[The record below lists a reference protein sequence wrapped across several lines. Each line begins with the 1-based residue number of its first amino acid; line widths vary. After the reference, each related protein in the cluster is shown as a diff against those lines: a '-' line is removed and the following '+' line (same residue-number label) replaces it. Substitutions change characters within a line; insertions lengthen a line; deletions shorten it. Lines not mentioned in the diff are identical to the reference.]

1 MKFGL
6 NDLKNLIL
14 EAIDEQEE
22 GVPPEKIIEAIR
34 QIIKLSG
41 QKKLNRELFNQQF
54 AIVTKENLKDSL
66 KANMADQGSA
76 SDAIRYIDDQMKKI
90 LEAWKS
96 AKKETTGEEAHLK
109 YDIQTNIKNALSEYV
124 TGKKYAVVE
133 SKAKRTNLIVAT
145 YRLAEFIAN
154 LAYTESKTKLKSIDL
169 EEGSANDLIK
179 SLASSAF
186 KETLQ
191 LPEDSEIKN
200 LDTHIDT
207 AIEDEISRM
216 KRTDS
221 WTYTVHKKKETL
233 EQAADRVLFAI
244 KDNPTAKEEIKKGI
258 LNQSNE
264 FITGD
269 KVSGKATGEELEQNN
284 RILNNVKELIQQ
296 SKDEDEKGKKEQS
309 IAGLVNTI
317 ETTLE
322 LDDFISSVYKLA
334 LLSNEIDP
342 KSQDAKDK
350 RDALF
355 NEEVDDTRVLPYKYL
370 KEFEKLGVEDKIS
383 RYTELESIFDHF
395 AAQSAP
401 KKSTQDGNE
410 PENQPPIFKN
420 NIASR
425 PQLFGIN
432 DQDEIEL
439 WRKTL
444 KDEERKE
451 KAEIST
457 QDSTLLTDKQKQQMV
472 ANEFESNKNNISE
485 LIQAY
490 GDHVRALKQSF
501 ENFQSS
507 DNQPQTLQLL
517 LVEPNDSAGVT
528 GEDIQQLG
536 QAIEFYAKDPETKL
550 ASFFRQLRR
559 QHSYSNQK
567 DVDTSKAAF
576 YKKITEKTFLKITG
590 DYPGFY
596 NPDSVI
602 EAEFTAMLGVEK
614 LLKILQNYK
623 NSPAEFEDAL
633 KKFTDETGEETG
645 EEKTGFA
652 KFVPKALSPS
662 RNKKQ
667 KVSSFIKQVLKV
679 EKEAI
684 LKGYLEKMDD
694 GSYIIDGYGP
704 FPSIKD
710 WSLGGVT
717 EDKAKHK
724 QFLEEYQQRHNVAD
738 DSEKQEIQAKFNA
751 LLKFMIRCYKLG
763 QLAQAG
769 AFESL
774 FGAGKIAKFFDKYAQ
789 IDESLDKKRV
799 KAAIAYS
806 EILKEQLQQMPK
818 SLSPK
823 AKKVLFEIK
832 KSGLEKEV
840 MIILK

>member
-41 QKKLNRELFNQQF
+41 QRELSRKRFDQQF
-54 AIVTKENLKDSL
+54 AIVTKQNLNVIK
-66 KANMADQGSA
+66 
-76 SDAIRYIDDQMKKI
+76 SDITDKETAGNAIYYIDEQMEKI

-96 AKKETTGEEAHLK
+96 AKKETTKKEEHLK
-109 YDIQTNIKNALSEYV
+109 YDIQTNIKNALSKYV
-124 TGKKYAVVE
+124 TGEEYEVVE
-133 SKAKRTNLIVAT
+133 KNSKRMTLRAAVLKLAK
-145 YRLAEFIAN
+145 FIAD
-154 LAYTESKTKLKSIDL
+154 LAYTESKTKLSSIDL
-169 EEGSANDLIK
+169 DNSTDPGQITK
-179 SLASSAF
+179 SLAYSAF
-186 KETLQ
+186 KETLE

-200 LDTHIDT
+200 LDTHIRD
-207 AIEDEISRM
+207 AIDNQINTEELKEPE
-216 KRTDS
+216 KRV
-221 WTYTVHKKKETL
+221 W
-233 EQAADRVLFAI
+233 FAI
-244 KDNPTAKEEIKKGI
+244 KDNLTAEKEVKKNI
-258 LNQSNE
+258 LN
-264 FITGD
+264 ITNSIIN
-269 KVSGKATGEELEQNN
+269 SGKVTGHESGEELDLNN

-355 NEEVDDTRVLPYKYL
+355 NAEVDAGGVKPVLPYKYL
-370 KEFEKLGVEDKIS
+370 KEFEKLGVEDKINGYS
-383 RYTELESIFDHF
+383 TLQDIFDHF

-401 KKSTQDGNE
+401 KESTDNDNE
-410 PENQPPIFKN
+410 PDTQPPIFKN

-451 KAEIST
+451 KAAS
-457 QDSTLLTDKQKQQMV
+457 QQGATLLTVKMEHQDV
-472 ANEFESNKNNISE
+472 ANELQFLSDASGGNISE
-485 LIQAY
+485 LIQVY

-507 DNQPQTLQLL
+507 DNQLQTVQLL
-517 LVEPNDSAGVT
+517 LVKPDERPSVT
-528 GEDIQQLG
+528 GEDIQRLG
-536 QAIEFYAKDPETKL
+536 QAIDFYAKDPETKL

-559 QHSYSNQK
+559 QLSYSQQSDK
-567 DVDTSKAAF
+567 DASKEAF
-576 YKKITEKTFLKITG
+576 YKKATEKTFLKITG

-596 NPDSVI
+596 ALETPAQEP
-602 EAEFTAMLGVEK
+602 EAEFTAMLGVGA
-614 LLKILQNYK
+614 LLTILQNYK
-623 NSPAEFEDAL
+623 IKPEDFEDAL

-652 KFVPKALSPS
+652 KFIPKALSPS

-684 LKGYLEKMDD
+684 LKGYLEKNDD
-694 GSYIIDGYGP
+694 GSYNIDGYGP

-724 QFLEEYQQRHNVAD
+724 QFLDEYQQRHNVAD
-738 DSEKQEIQAKFNA
+738 DSEKQEIQSKFNA